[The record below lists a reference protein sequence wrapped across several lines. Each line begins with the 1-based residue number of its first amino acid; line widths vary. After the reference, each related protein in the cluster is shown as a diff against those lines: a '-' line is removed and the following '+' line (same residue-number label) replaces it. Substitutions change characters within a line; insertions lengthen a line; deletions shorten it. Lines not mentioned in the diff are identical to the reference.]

1 MFKKFRRDRDFYKSV
16 LVVAVPIMIQNGIT
30 NFVSLL
36 DNLMVGQVGTLQMSG
51 VSIINQRMFV
61 FNLTVFGGLAGAGIF
76 ASQFFGKSDYD
87 GVKRTI
93 RFKMYMSIILLLVAA
108 FVFINF
114 DTQLIGI
121 YLKGGKNPEDV
132 ARTLAYGKEYL
143 KVMIVG
149 LVPFALTQIFA
160 STLRECGETALPMRA
175 GITAIGVNLVFNY
188 LLIFGKFGFPQMG
201 IKGAAVA
208 TVMSRFVEFALVF
221 FSAKRNTA
229 KYPFLTNIFSPLGID
244 GTLTKQII
252 VKGFP
257 LLANETLWSVGLSL
271 VTRAYSTRG
280 LEVVAAY
287 NITTTVSNLFNAVF
301 MAMGNAI
308 AIIIG
313 HELGAG
319 KTEQAYEDDLK
330 ITWFCT
336 ALCVGIGVMIACA
349 SPIIPQFYNTSAE
362 VKTLATRLILVNAL
376 CTPLYGFT
384 NCAYFTLRSGGKTFI
399 TFLFDSMFVIFVT
412 LPAAYLLTHYTS
424 LYIVACFLI
433 VNSLDLI
440 KCIFGYALVKKKI
453 WVNNIVE
460 R

>member
-51 VSIINQRMFV
+51 VSIINQLMFV

-143 KVMIVG
+143 KVMLVG

-160 STLRECGETALPMRA
+160 STLRECGETALPMKA

-188 LLIFGKFGFPQMG
+188 LLIFGKFGVPEMG
-201 IKGAAVA
+201 ILGAAVLFGKEKYRQISGPYKYFQPCGYRRHSHK
-208 TVMSRFVEFALVF
+208 TDYRQGL
-221 FSAKRNTA
+221 SAFGKRNA
-229 KYPFLTNIFSPLGID
+229 VVGRSFSGH
-244 GTLTKQII
+244 T
-252 VKGFP
+252 
-257 LLANETLWSVGLSL
+257 GLFHQGS
-271 VTRAYSTRG
+271 
-280 LEVVAAY
+280 
-287 NITTTVSNLFNAVF
+287 
-301 MAMGNAI
+301 
-308 AIIIG
+308 
-313 HELGAG
+313 
-319 KTEQAYEDDLK
+319 
-330 ITWFCT
+330 
-336 ALCVGIGVMIACA
+336 
-349 SPIIPQFYNTSAE
+349 
-362 VKTLATRLILVNAL
+362 
-376 CTPLYGFT
+376 
-384 NCAYFTLRSGGKTFI
+384 
-399 TFLFDSMFVIFVT
+399 
-412 LPAAYLLTHYTS
+412 
-424 LYIVACFLI
+424 
-433 VNSLDLI
+433 
-440 KCIFGYALVKKKI
+440 
-453 WVNNIVE
+453 
-460 R
+460 